1 MDQSFCPVG
10 ICFVNFYDVGDEL
23 LLRWEGSGIGSVSL
37 FVSNM
42 LTLDGSKLVFG
53 VHLLVNS
60 YDVVDGVV
68 LLFYFDCA
76 FAFSIS
82 MTW

>member
-1 MDQSFCPVG
+1 MVRWVFVALHRQWHLICVVVCQQHVDIGWFKVG
-10 ICFVNFYDVGDEL
+10 
-23 LLRWEGSGIGSVSL
+23 S
-37 FVSNM
+37 
-42 LTLDGSKLVFG
+42 G
-53 VHLLVNS
+53 VHLLVNF
-60 YDVVDGVV
+60 YVVVDGVV

>member
-1 MDQSFCPVG
+1 MF
-10 ICFVNFYDVGDEL
+10 
-23 LLRWEGSGIGSVSL
+23 LRCRGSGIGSVSL

-60 YDVVDGVV
+60 YDAVNGVV
-68 LLFYFDCA
+68 LPFYFECA